1 MKTYNQLMKEIRM
14 EPQVMQDLIDDLPY
28 EGTDLEEFI
37 LEGKKGKSFSNLLK
51 VIAVSLQNRLS
62 AQSKRVLSA
71 TTTDKKLDELAKSIT
86 IAGGISAISVA
97 VSDGG
102 KSGLSKLVGLASIK
116 S

>member
-1 MKTYNQLMKEIRM
+1 MKTYQQLVKELRM
-14 EPQVMQDLIDDLPY
+14 EPKVMQDLIDDLPY
-28 EGTDLEEFI
+28 EGTDLEDFI
-37 LEGKKGKSFSNLLK
+37 FEGKKGKSFSNLLK

-62 AQSKRVLSA
+62 AQSRKVLSA
-71 TTTDKKLDELAKSIT
+71 KTTDAKLDELSKAIT